1 MIQINVTLI
10 VQIINFLV
18 LLLVLN
24 ALLYKPVIAKIRE
37 REARIRNDREKAA
50 ELDGQVQEQ
59 ERRHQQ
65 ELAIVRQ
72 TGAQEKNAL
81 TVEAKKKEAEI
92 LDKARA
98 EASRIVEDMKASIR
112 VEAEEVRKA
121 LTARND
127 PARAVDFRKD
137 PGEAGFMK
145 ATKIGLILF
154 FLFVALSPEIA
165 SASAAGAEEGP
176 WSAWMLFWRVI
187 NTAALIGLLIYF
199 VRKPLATFFSER
211 KAQISK
217 DLEEAKEQRD
227 KAEALLAEYK
237 QKFAGMEKELEKLRA
252 ELQKSA
258 DAESAKIMAN
268 AEKMSVS
275 MVEAAKLAAEQE
287 VRKARATLKNE
298 AVAMAVQMAE
308 SLIREKIN
316 DADRKKIVED
326 YLVKVGGIK

>member
-1 MIQINVTLI
+1 
-10 VQIINFLV
+10 
-18 LLLVLN
+18 
-24 ALLYKPVIAKIRE
+24 
-37 REARIRNDREKAA
+37 
-50 ELDGQVQEQ
+50 
-59 ERRHQQ
+59 
-65 ELAIVRQ
+65 
-72 TGAQEKNAL
+72 
-81 TVEAKKKEAEI
+81 
-92 LDKARA
+92 
-98 EASRIVEDMKASIR
+98 
-112 VEAEEVRKA
+112 
-121 LTARND
+121 
-127 PARAVDFRKD
+127 
-137 PGEAGFMK
+137 MK
-145 ATKIGLILF
+145 ATKVGLIL
-154 FLFVALSPEIA
+154 LCLYVALSPEIV

-176 WSAWMLFWRVI
+176 WSAWMLLWRVI

-211 KAQISK
+211 KGQISK
-217 DLEEAKEQRD
+217 DLEEAKEQRE
-227 KAEALLAEYK
+227 KAEALLSEYK
-237 QKFAGMEKELEKLRA
+237 QKFAGMEKELEKLRT

>member
-1 MIQINVTLI
+1 VIQINITLI

-121 LTARND
+121 LTA
-127 PARAVDFRKD
+127 
-137 PGEAGFMK
+137 EM
-145 ATKIGLILF
+145 T
-154 FLFVALSPEIA
+154 
-165 SASAAGAEEGP
+165 
-176 WSAWMLFWRVI
+176 
-187 NTAALIGLLIYF
+187 
-199 VRKPLATFFSER
+199 PLAQS
-211 KAQISK
+211 IS
-217 DLEEAKEQRD
+217 
-227 KAEALLAEYK
+227 
-237 QKFAGMEKELEKLRA
+237 
-252 ELQKSA
+252 
-258 DAESAKIMAN
+258 
-268 AEKMSVS
+268 
-275 MVEAAKLAAEQE
+275 
-287 VRKARATLKNE
+287 
-298 AVAMAVQMAE
+298 
-308 SLIREKIN
+308 EKILG
-316 DADRKKIVED
+316 RPVS
-326 YLVKVGGIK
+326 

>member
-1 MIQINVTLI
+1 
-10 VQIINFLV
+10 
-18 LLLVLN
+18 
-24 ALLYKPVIAKIRE
+24 
-37 REARIRNDREKAA
+37 
-50 ELDGQVQEQ
+50 
-59 ERRHQQ
+59 
-65 ELAIVRQ
+65 
-72 TGAQEKNAL
+72 
-81 TVEAKKKEAEI
+81 
-92 LDKARA
+92 
-98 EASRIVEDMKASIR
+98 MKAIK
-112 VEAEEVRKA
+112 V
-121 LTARND
+121 
-127 PARAVDFRKD
+127 
-137 PGEAGFMK
+137 
-145 ATKIGLILF
+145 GLIL
-154 FLFVALSPEIA
+154 LCLCVALSPEIV

-176 WSAWMLFWRVI
+176 WSAWMLLWRVI
-187 NTAALIGLLIYF
+187 NTVALIGLLIYF
-199 VRKPLATFFSER
+199 VRKPLINFFSER

-217 DLEEAKEQRD
+217 DLEEATEQRE
-227 KAEALLAEYK
+227 KAEALLTEYK
-237 QKFAGMEKELEKLRA
+237 QKLAGMEKELERLRT